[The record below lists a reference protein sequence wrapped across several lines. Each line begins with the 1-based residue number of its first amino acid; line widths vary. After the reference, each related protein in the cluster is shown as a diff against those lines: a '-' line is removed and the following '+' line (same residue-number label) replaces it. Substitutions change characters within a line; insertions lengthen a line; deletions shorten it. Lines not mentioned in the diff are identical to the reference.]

1 MSRSLAAAP
10 SRRRAATAAR
20 RPVAKAPRSLSP
32 LRPLTAAADRLR
44 MATAFILQR
53 RRLRIALIVVAVALP
68 LLGCGWLWFRGSSFV
83 AVEHVQIAGVHGADA
98 HAVESALI
106 DAARGMST
114 LDANSGALSAA
125 VAPLRVV
132 SAVRVIPHFPHGL
145 TIEVEEQLPVAALT
159 VAGRRTAVAGDGVVL
174 GTSLLSGS
182 LPSVVASSAPPPGER
197 VRGASLLVELTVL
210 GAAPAPLLRHVE
222 RVFNGAEGL
231 TVAMR
236 NGLLVYF
243 GDDARAQAKW
253 LSLARVL
260 ADSGSAGASYV
271 DVRLPSHPAA
281 GFPAGVTPPDASAT
295 AESSASAATAP
306 ANTES
311 TIAALAAGLADG
323 TAAGTP
329 TGAEPASGAA
339 SGGST
344 SAGENTSEPA
354 HGETEPAQGQ
364 SGESGQA
371 GTTSEAESAQA
382 GSQGST
388 SSGG

>member
-10 SRRRAATAAR
+10 SRRRAAPAAR
-20 RPVAKAPRSLSP
+20 RSPAKAPRPSP
-32 LRPLTAAADRLR
+32 LLRPFTVAADALR
-44 MATAFILQR
+44 TTTASILQR
-53 RRLRIALIVVAVALP
+53 HRLRIALLTLAVALP

-83 AVEHVQIAGVHGADA
+83 AVQRVQIVGVHGADA
-98 HAVESALI
+98 HAVESALM

-114 LDANSGALSAA
+114 LDASSGALTAA

-145 TIEVEEQLPVAALT
+145 TVEVEEQPPVAALT
-159 VAGRRTAVAGDGVVL
+159 VDGQRTAVAGDGVAL

-182 LPSVVASSAPPPGER
+182 LPSVAALYEPPPGKR
-197 VRGASLLVELTVL
+197 VRGAGQLAELSVL
-210 GAAPAPLLRHVE
+210 GAAPTPLLRHVE

-243 GDDARAQAKW
+243 GDDSRAHAKW

-271 DVRLPSHPAA
+271 DVRLPNHPAA
-281 GFPAGVTPPDASAT
+281 GFPAGVTPPDESAT
-295 AESSASAATAP
+295 TGTTATTTTTTAAP

-329 TGAEPASGAA
+329 TGIEPASGSSSA
-339 SGGST
+339 SG
-344 SAGENTSEPA
+344 ENASEPTQGA
-354 HGETEPAQGQ
+354 TTEN
-364 SGESGQA
+364 SQA
-371 GTTSEAESAQA
+371 GTTGEAESAQA
-382 GSQGST
+382 GAQGSVPQ
-388 SSGG
+388 GG

>member
-10 SRRRAATAAR
+10 SRRRAAPAAR
-20 RPVAKAPRSLSP
+20 GRAAAKVSSP
-32 LRPLTAAADRLR
+32 SPLLRPLTAAADALR
-44 MATAFILQR
+44 TATAFVLQR
-53 RRLRIALIVVAVALP
+53 RRLRIAVLAVAIALP

-83 AVEHVQIAGVHGADA
+83 AVEHVQITGVHGADA
-98 HAVESALI
+98 HTVEAALL

-114 LDANSGALSAA
+114 LDAGSGALTAA
-125 VAPLRVV
+125 VAPMRVV
-132 SAVRVIPHFPHGL
+132 SAIHVIPHFPHGL
-145 TIEVEEQLPVAALT
+145 TIEVVEQPPVAALT
-159 VAGRRTAVAGDGVVL
+159 VAGQRTAVAGDGVVL
-174 GTSLLSGS
+174 GPTLLSGS
-182 LPSVVASSAPPPGER
+182 LPSVVASSAPAPGRR
-197 VRGASLLVELTVL
+197 VRGTSLLAELTVL

-243 GDDARAQAKW
+243 GDATRAHAKW

-281 GFPAGVTPPDASAT
+281 GFPAGVTPPDESAT
-295 AESSASAATAP
+295 SAAPASTATTAAAP

-339 SGGST
+339 SGGSA
-344 SAGENTSEPA
+344 SGGENAS
-354 HGETEPAQGQ
+354 EPAQG
-364 SGESGQA
+364 SPTESGQA
-371 GTTSEAESAQA
+371 GTTSEAESAQS
-382 GSQGST
+382 GSQVST
-388 SSGG
+388 PSGG

>member
-10 SRRRAATAAR
+10 SRRRAAPAAR
-20 RPVAKAPRSLSP
+20 RRAAKAPRPFAP
-32 LRPLTAAADRLR
+32 LRPFAAAADRLR
-44 MATAFILQR
+44 TATAFVIQR
-53 RRLRIALIVVAVALP
+53 RRLRIALLAVAIALP

-83 AVEHVQIAGVHGADA
+83 AVEHVQITGVHGTDA
-98 HAVESALI
+98 HAVESALV

-114 LDANSGALSAA
+114 LDASSGALSAA

-132 SAVRVIPHFPHGL
+132 SAIHVIPHFPHGL
-145 TIEVEEQLPVAALT
+145 TIEVTEQPPVAALT
-159 VAGRRTAVAGDGVVL
+159 VSGQRTAVAGDGVVL
-174 GTSLLSGS
+174 GPSLLSAS
-182 LPSVVASSAPPPGER
+182 LPSVAALYEPSLGKR
-197 VRGASLLVELTVL
+197 VRGTGQLAELTVL
-210 GAAPAPLLRHVE
+210 GAAPTPLLRHVE

-243 GDDARAQAKW
+243 GDAVRAHAKW

-281 GFPAGVTPPDASAT
+281 GFPAGVTPPD
-295 AESSASAATAP
+295 ESAAGGGAGTGSGATSTTAP

-329 TGAEPASGAA
+329 TGIEPASGSA

-344 SAGENTSEPA
+344 SGGENTSEPA
-354 HGETEPAQGQ
+354 QNAPT
-364 SGESGQA
+364 ESGQS